1 MDPSDG
7 CREPIK
13 TTPVVFTVPYSDFE
27 ILLLT
32 DPSGTRL
39 GIVYHPMKMD
49 DPITWHSKCPH
60 CLRGKQSDLDIAV
73 KRAIQVLVSRKI
85 TSDTE
90 EYLIPTNGQCCS
102 ISVQR
107 SDKGMKLK
115 ILADNQ
121 ESIDA
126 VWDRGKL
133 KSDHKHLLL
142 RSKILDRSLRLIA
155 SSKEPNMRSI
165 KSSLMPMLIKQRH
178 EGIAV
183 HRRFPCFKIDWAS
196 IVIAIC

>member
-1 MDPSDG
+1 MDSSDG

-49 DPITWHSKCPH
+49 DPITWHSQCPH

-85 TSDTE
+85 TGDTE
-90 EYLIPTNGQCCS
+90 EYLVPTNGQCCS
-102 ISVQR
+102 VSVKR
-107 SDKGMKLK
+107 IDKGMKLK
-115 ILADNQ
+115 ILTDGQ

-126 VWDRGKL
+126 TWDRGKL

-142 RSKILDRSLRLIA
+142 RSKILDRSMRLIA

-165 KSSLMPMLIKQRH
+165 KSSLMPMLIKQRR
-178 EGIAV
+178 EGIAI

-196 IVIAIC
+196 IVIAMC

>member
-1 MDPSDG
+1 MDLSDG
-7 CREPIK
+7 CRELVK
-13 TTPVVFTVPYSDFE
+13 TPPVVFTVPYSDFE

-39 GIVYHPMKMD
+39 GIVYHPMRMD
-49 DPITWHSKCPH
+49 DPITWHSTCPH
-60 CLRGKQSDLDIAV
+60 CLRGKQSDLDITV
-73 KRAIQVLVSRKI
+73 KRAIQVLVSRKVDG
-85 TSDTE
+85 DTE
-90 EYLIPTNGQCCS
+90 EYLVPTNGQCCS
-102 ISVQR
+102 VSVKR
-107 SDKGMKLK
+107 SDKVMMLK
-115 ILADNQ
+115 ILAEGQ
-121 ESIDA
+121 ESIEA
-126 VWDRGKL
+126 VWDHGKL

-165 KSSLMPMLIKQRH
+165 KSSLMPMLIKQRC

-196 IVIAIC
+196 IVIAMC